1 MHEDSTYKKS
11 IYIPSL
17 KGKSKT
23 LLSILVGT
31 LMYQSAI
38 ADTQHQEE
46 NLPMLHMDTITV
58 YANKQPPINVGD
70 DLKTAKTISDNL
82 IDSDKD
88 LVRYNPDI
96 SVADAGRYGSNGYA
110 IRGVDGNR
118 VALNLDGVS
127 LPDKQVNEIFSAYG
141 YMFEGRF
148 SPDVELLSEVE
159 FEVGADSFNSG
170 SGAMGGSVS
179 FKTKDPEDL
188 IRPDRQLGG
197 YIKTGYSNSN
207 EEFSNAFG
215 LAGKNDKVEAIIN
228 YVHREGHETKN
239 HRMLDFD
246 KNKLDPAYDF
256 INDPDYKYPST
267 GYRS

>member
-58 YANKQPPINVGD
+58 YANKQPPINVGNY
-70 DLKTAKTISDNL
+70 LKTAKTISDNL

-127 LPDKQVNEIFSAYG
+127 LPDKQ
-141 YMFEGRF
+141 
-148 SPDVELLSEVE
+148 
-159 FEVGADSFNSG
+159 
-170 SGAMGGSVS
+170 
-179 FKTKDPEDL
+179 
-188 IRPDRQLGG
+188 
-197 YIKTGYSNSN
+197 
-207 EEFSNAFG
+207 
-215 LAGKNDKVEAIIN
+215 
-228 YVHREGHETKN
+228 
-239 HRMLDFD
+239 
-246 KNKLDPAYDF
+246 
-256 INDPDYKYPST
+256 
-267 GYRS
+267 